1 MKNRLER
8 VISQVPCQVPCHA
21 SQHDFRLFRL
31 GEVHASVAV
40 IPSRCYNPG
49 PMNAQWKK
57 LSDLTERDL
66 TPMMR
71 QFIEAKAGAE
81 GSILLFRMG
90 DFFELF
96 FEDAVEAAEILG
108 LTLTS
113 RDGAGKGDRVP
124 MAGVPARA
132 VDGYIAK
139 LIRAG
144 RTVAICDQ
152 IEDPREA
159 KGVVK
164 RAIVRTVTPGTVMEP
179 DLLDEAA
186 NNYLAAIAFD
196 GDAAVPAS
204 AGLAFIDITTGEFLA
219 AQVDG
224 HGPDGALAPL
234 VDELVRMQPAEVLV
248 SEEIHEDILK
258 RLGNRFDSL
267 GFRTRTH
274 HDFAEDIARDRLLD
288 QFSLKSLKGVGL
300 DDAPQA
306 LACAGAVL
314 HYIHETQRDAVPQL
328 RMPRRY
334 TPSSFVVLDGN
345 TQRNLEIVESMLD
358 KRKRGS
364 LLGVLDRTQTSMG
377 GRKLRYWLL
386 HPLVEVDAIRERLTA
401 VEALFMDT
409 ERRLEL
415 TEALRGIADL
425 ERLLGRLTARS
436 GNARDVKAL
445 GQSLERIPG
454 IKAAIHGADSP
465 MLAAL
470 HDGMDA
476 LEDIAT
482 LIAERVVDEP
492 PLTVTEGNLLK
503 DGWHD
508 ELDRL
513 RGLVRGGRDWIA
525 TLQREESARCG
536 IPNLKVG
543 YNKVFGYYIEV
554 SKAHSHK
561 VPDDFERKQTLVNA
575 ERYIT
580 PQLKERE
587 EEIVTAQ
594 ERMQTLEYD
603 LFSELR
609 DAIAA
614 QALRIQDT
622 AEALATVDVLRALA
636 ETASAC
642 NYAKPEID
650 DGDIIAI
657 KDGRHPVVEDLMRGG
672 GDFVPND
679 SDLDPAKA
687 CLHIVTGPNM
697 AGKSTYLRQVA
708 LITLMAQVG
717 SFVPASA
724 ARIGVV
730 DRIFTR
736 VGASDNLARGESTF
750 MVEMI
755 ETAAILNAATKRSLL
770 VLDEIGRGTST
781 FDGISIAWSVAEHIH
796 DKIGAKTLFATH
808 YHELTELV
816 NQLERAK
823 NLSVAVREYGGTVIF
838 LYRIV
843 DGGADHSYGIQVARL
858 AGLPPA
864 VIARAREV
872 LDQLESGNTAALGL
886 PQQLSLFGAV
896 PTAKPSPALEALHD
910 LDPDSLSPK
919 EAHELLYR
927 LRRLAEEDKR

>member
-1 MKNRLER
+1 M
-8 VISQVPCQVPCHA
+8 S
-21 SQHDFRLFRL
+21 
-31 GEVHASVAV
+31 
-40 IPSRCYNPG
+40 
-49 PMNAQWKK
+49 AQWKK
-57 LSDLTERDL
+57 LADLTERDL

-71 QFIEAKAGAE
+71 QFIEAKAGAD
-81 GSILLFRMG
+81 GALLFFRMG

-113 RDGAGKGDRVP
+113 RDGAGKDGRIP
-124 MAGVPARA
+124 MAGVPARS

-144 RTVAICDQ
+144 RTVALCDQ
-152 IEDPREA
+152 IEDPRTA

-179 DLLDEAA
+179 DLLEDAT
-186 NNYLAAIAFD
+186 NNYLAAIAC
-196 GDAAVPAS
+196 GSGETPAT
-204 AGLAFIDITTGEFLA
+204 AGLAFIDISTGEFLA

-224 HGPDGALAPL
+224 NGPGGALTTL
-234 VDELVRMQPAEVLV
+234 MDELTRMQPAEVLI
-248 SEEIHEDILK
+248 SEELHEALLE
-258 RLGNRFDSL
+258 RLQSRFDGVS
-267 GFRTRTH
+267 FRRRNH
-274 HDFAEDIARDRLLD
+274 HDFAADIARDRLLE
-288 QFSLKSLKGVGL
+288 QFALTTLKGVGL
-300 DDAPQA
+300 EDASEA
-306 LACAGAVL
+306 LGSAGAVL
-314 HYIHETQRDAVPQL
+314 SYIHETQRDAVPQL

-334 TPSSFVVLDGN
+334 APSSFVVLDGN

-364 LLGVLDRTQTSMG
+364 LLGVLDRTLTSMG

-386 HPLVEVDAIRERLTA
+386 HPLVEVDEIRKRLTA

-415 TEALRGIADL
+415 TEALRGVADL
-425 ERLLGRLTARS
+425 ERLLGRLTARN
-436 GNARDVKAL
+436 GNARDLKAL

-454 IKAAIHGADSP
+454 IKAAIAGADSP
-465 MLAAL
+465 MLSEL
-470 HDGMDA
+470 HDNLDELA
-476 LEDIAT
+476 DIAA

-492 PLTVTEGNLLK
+492 PLAVTEGNILK

-513 RGLVRGGRDWIA
+513 RSLVRGGRDWIA
-525 TLQREESARCG
+525 TLQREQSERCG

-554 SKAHSHK
+554 SKAHSGK
-561 VPDDFERKQTLVNA
+561 VPEDYERKQTLVNA
-575 ERYIT
+575 ERYVT
-580 PQLKERE
+580 PQLKSRE

-603 LFSELR
+603 LFAELR

-614 QALRIQDT
+614 QARRIQDT
-622 AEALATVDVLRALA
+622 ADALATIDVFRALA
-636 ETASAC
+636 ETAASC

-679 SDLDPAKA
+679 SGLDPAKA

-708 LITLMAQVG
+708 LITLMAQAG
-717 SFVPASA
+717 SFVPARE

-886 PQQLSLFGAV
+886 PQQLSLFGA
-896 PTAKPSPALEALHD
+896 PPAAKPSPALEALHG

-927 LRRLAEEDKR
+927 LKRLAEEDKQ